1 MNWIKAQMLLVIRR
15 DATKLIS
22 TFDLF
27 KFFSLQ
33 TWIALFV
40 AFLVYTLI
48 GLAYSS
54 LEYRYLHAPSFE
66 PLNVSSK

>member
-1 MNWIKAQMLLVIRR
+1 MLLVMKRA
-15 DATKLIS
+15 DAKLIS

-48 GLAYSS
+48 GVAYSS
-54 LEYRYLHAPSFE
+54 LEYRYLNAPSFE